1 MFSSQATEH
10 LVLVTC
16 DISKPDV
23 PDLFWLQGTTEVFIG
38 RGHLGSLPCQRGFL
52 WMAKSGRLLMGF
64 SVPES
69 LSGASRCVH
78 RLRRE
83 GSAASSP
90 HVLFLILWYEEQ
102 EGAEFVTAA
111 TDLA

>member
-1 MFSSQATEH
+1 
-10 LVLVTC
+10 
-16 DISKPDV
+16 
-23 PDLFWLQGTTEVFIG
+23 
-38 RGHLGSLPCQRGFL
+38 
-52 WMAKSGRLLMGF
+52 MGF

-78 RLRRE
+78 RLKRE